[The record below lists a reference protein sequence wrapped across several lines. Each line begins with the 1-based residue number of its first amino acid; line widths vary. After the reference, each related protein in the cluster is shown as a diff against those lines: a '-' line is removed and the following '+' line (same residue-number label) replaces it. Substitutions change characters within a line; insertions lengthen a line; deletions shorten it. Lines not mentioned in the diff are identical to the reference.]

1 MFIQERGRPERLLSG
16 GIGDWKG
23 REDEGPWLPAR
34 SPWFLADLRAS
45 VG

>member
-1 MFIQERGRPERLLSG
+1 MFIQEREWAERDFEW

-23 REDEGPWLPAR
+23 REDEGPCLNGPLGL
-34 SPWFLADLRAS
+34 LADLRAS